1 MQFFQ
6 LLLNYCSS
14 HRFVFLMQEIKLQF
28 LFDQLEMYCDA
39 RTARIRSI
47 TKSNSPSDRS
57 EADEDNTTKQLRKQ
71 NHYTASSILLSV
83 KMGVKE
89 CKMRLDCHGTAD
101 VLYFYLVCL
110 TEF

>member
-57 EADEDNTTKQLRKQ
+57 EADKDNTTKQLRKQ
-71 NHYTASSILLSV
+71 NHYNASSILLSV

-101 VLYFYLVCL
+101 VLYFYLVYL
-110 TEF
+110 TVF

>member
-71 NHYTASSILLSV
+71 NHYSTKHSSILLSV

-89 CKMRLDCHGTAD
+89 
-101 VLYFYLVCL
+101 
-110 TEF
+110 